1 MGRKI
6 AGTWIKRTGEKIEGT
21 INGKYKES
29 LEKIRRFFGN
39 IKAKKPVAKF
49 ITDVGNKIDERH
61 KESSW
66 VDITVMIT
74 NILGFAA
81 YCVISP
87 VLAEYQRE
95 MGIRIFSFIA
105 IGVIVIVIIWELA
118 CLIGRGYLG
127 AARKILKR
135 FGEGA
140 ASFFHKYFRPIA
152 VVVRLLFEIFVI
164 LIVSLAE
171 WIGMTVIG
179 LCGKTA
185 GYFERHPKRKKWIP
199 AVGVVALVI
208 GRLFTPEVACYSSV
222 VEVYGMPTGLGG
234 ELGEEEMEK
243 RAAYWKIEDYTYLHR
258 MTLTYEEPY
267 HQLEVMKQNSTAYNM
282 LFFQPAAR
290 IEIEYSVDKA
300 KYRSLNQNSFEKAR
314 ENNYR
319 EPEKISYYNSSD
331 KLILELERNEY
342 GKFDVVR
349 YSSAD
354 APRLLNSTLLYTK
367 KERTGESDLTGGESE
382 EAYHEEVSEN
392 SMTTR
397 QIEVTCYEDG
407 LIRTRRLSPYMYN
420 ANGINGE
427 YYVYDENRRL
437 KTLYYLDING
447 EFVCNKQGIMMVDF
461 QYEDNGNLHS
471 IRYYGGED
479 RGEKTEGYQGVFCE
493 RFSYDSDGNL
503 KERSQRDR
511 NENLR
516 SDDNG
521 VCMYR
526 YYYDEEGR
534 LEKEEFLGFD
544 GAPVRDNYF
553 QSTYVLFDMDD
564 GGEMPEL
571 SVSMEAVGSSP
582 TMEEP
587 SVAVFTD
594 NQGFLSYMPA
604 ETAFSEPDDAAYRA
618 VSAKGYVP
626 QEPEAASLS
635 QTRWQNQVSFEAAD
649 MEQDG
654 QAEATAKNG
663 KSPEE
668 EHGSESKRNT
678 EIHQEEKSDKNRN
691 YEIICYR
698 INKDR
703 SVREKC
709 YCDRDGRLAAR
720 REGYAAVRYEY
731 DRQGRI
737 TYKRYYSEEDE
748 PCRVKGG
755 YAAVKNEYVSDENND
770 IASIKY
776 LDMDGY
782 SPVFNTL
789 CGYAYVKYTRVSEDK
804 NEIIYKEYFDEKDHS
819 VRLPAGGY
827 AMTEQYYDERNLLI
841 WEAYYKD
848 RGENPDRTFFGI
860 APEFFAVDIRDEGER
875 NKRYEKTCRADY
887 HVAEIWYEYEDS
899 GNRIREL
906 YKDEAGQLANRS
918 DTGYAAVYWKYEG
931 GKKTDCHYE
940 GNRNQMLKA
949 AVDRETG
956 IAGTRYVYE
965 SGRVVREE
973 YYDIQGDPSF
983 RTDIG
988 CAAQGFEYND
998 RGEVCTRSYYGLE
1011 GELVPRKDTG
1021 YAVAAY
1027 QDDEYGR
1034 TVSVRYYDADKQ
1046 PVVSV
1051 EDHCA
1056 GYDYSYDEEGN
1067 KEYIKYIGLDGE
1079 LMIRRD
1085 LGYAQ
1090 ARYDYDSNGNIV
1102 KGEFFD
1108 KEKGENAKPL
1118 LRKERGY
1125 ASYTSEYDKDGNWL
1139 ESCYYGVAGEPVL
1152 RQDGGYFRVI
1162 NEYDDEGRVTSQKF
1176 YDIHDAAAM
1185 DDPDDGLLLISTKHG
1200 CAGFLFE
1207 YDDEFDEDEKEDTIF
1222 GFEYEE
1228 GERVLKK
1235 TTTYIGLD
1243 GEPVVRRDLGYA
1255 RVEEVYD
1262 TEDRVLSAIYY
1273 DAAGEIA
1280 ARKEGGYAAYRDW
1293 YENGRWVKGECY
1305 GADGM
1310 LISRNDKGYAVIENE
1325 YDEYGNRIS
1334 ETYYD
1339 ENYEPVISTKYHC
1352 AGFVFRYD
1360 EAGKKTHVHYLDT
1373 DGKMM
1378 VRRDLGYAQV
1388 TIGYDNVGNKVSESY
1403 FDTKGKP
1410 AVWKEGGYASY
1421 VDKYENV
1428 NWVEGR
1434 YYDKKGR
1441 LTRRADEGYAVLKN
1455 KYDEYGQ
1462 RIMQSYYDDSEELK
1476 PVVSTEYHCAGF
1488 QFEYDERGNRV
1499 YTGYLGL
1506 DGNLMVRRDLG
1517 YAQVTMEY
1525 DEEGI
1530 GNKKREAY
1538 FDIFGKPAVDK
1549 EGGYSYYKNDYDEK
1563 GRLKSFEYYIIRN
1576 VRKRVDMA
1584 YEKTEGSVEDGR
1596 DGIDQ
1601 AEEKGELVLRKDL
1614 GYARVEYDYDAWG
1627 QEERVFYTGTHGES
1641 VISTE
1646 YSCAG
1651 FVYKYDERGNKTDIF
1666 YLGQRE
1672 GRGEWWDVFYLG
1684 MEEEYIVRR
1693 DLGILHIQKAYD
1705 AQGNLVKESYYASC
1719 PESED
1724 VIPASATYKKYGYA
1738 AYEEKFVDGRVV
1750 ETKYLDAAG
1759 DLVIHGDKGYA
1770 IVRYEYDKYGQCT
1783 AELYYGPDYKP
1794 IVSSENYCAGAEY
1807 EYDERGNWT
1816 DSYYLGTDG
1825 DSIIRRDLGYA
1836 HISMERDECG
1846 REVGA
1851 SYYDTEGNPV
1861 TWKEGGNASA
1871 EFVYENGKCV
1881 ERRYFDGQGNL
1892 KLRGDTGYAVIRY
1905 EYDAYGKQIGEDY
1918 YDTEGKPISHKDYQC
1933 AGRRFGYDERENQT
1947 EFQSIGLDGNPMMW
1961 KDLGYAQITCEFDHF
1976 NNQVKEIYLDVEGM
1990 PVVRE
1995 ELGYAQTKWEYDEL
2009 GRMSKESYFDAADEP
2024 VMRKDGGYAY
2034 CLFDYNEEE
2043 RWRKIRYFDLKDKL
2057 ISRNDT
2063 GYAIIFY
2070 YYDKFGQ
2077 NTDEYYWNYDG
2088 EWIRA
2093 LNPEN
2098 DCTGISYYY
2107 EENGDNTHIWYWGES
2122 GKVTDRE
2129 DSGIAEE
2136 FMVYDIY
2143 GNEITREYRRTDPED
2158 DDTRILGIHK
2168 ELGYAKVEYTY
2179 ENNYWT
2185 ETKYSDED
2193 DKYIVPKGKG
2203 YAIYRREYN
2212 ELGQLRRETYYDEKD
2227 EPTNYIDGKNAAV
2240 EYSYNAYGYIEKRE
2254 YKTKDEVAAASPAI
2268 VKIGADAALPPDPD
2282 KIPSALQ
2289 R

>member
-21 INGKYKES
+21 IYGKYKEA
-29 LEKIRRFFGN
+29 LKKIRLFFGN
-39 IKAKKPVAKF
+39 IRKKEPVDQF
-49 ITDVGNKIDERH
+49 ITDVRNKIDERH

-105 IGVIVIVIIWELA
+105 IGVIVIVIIWELV
-118 CLIGRGYLG
+118 CLIGRNYLKCAG
-127 AARKILKR
+127 KILEG
-135 FGEGA
+135 FGEGT
-140 ASFFHKYFRPIA
+140 ASFFHKYFRPITT
-152 VVVRLLFEIFVI
+152 VVGLLFALFVI
-164 LIVSLAE
+164 WIVSLAE
-171 WIGMTVIG
+171 WTGMAVIG
-179 LCGKTA
+179 LCGKIA
-185 GYFERHPKRKKWIP
+185 GYFERHPSRKKWLP
-199 AVGVVALVI
+199 AFGVAVFLV
-208 GRLFTPEVACYSSV
+208 GRLFTPEVACYGSV
-222 VEVYGMPTGLGG
+222 VEVYGMPTGIGE
-234 ELGEEEMEK
+234 ELGKEEMEK
-243 RAAYWKIEDYTYLHR
+243 RAAYWKIEDYTYLHM

-290 IEIEYSVDKA
+290 IEIKYNIDKS

-319 EPEKISYYNSSD
+319 EPEKISYYDSSD
-331 KLILELERNEY
+331 KLILKLERNEY

-367 KERTGESDLTGGESE
+367 KERAGENDLTDGESE

-397 QIEVTCYEDG
+397 QIEVTYYEDG
-407 LIRTRRLSPYMYN
+407 LIKTRRLSPYMYN

-479 RGEKTEGYQGVFCE
+479 REEKTEGYQGVFCE
-493 RFSYDSDGNL
+493 RFSYDLDGNL

-521 VCMYR
+521 VCIYR
-526 YYYDEEGR
+526 YHYDEGR
-534 LEKEEFLGFD
+534 LVKEEFLGFD
-544 GAPVRDNYF
+544 GEPVRDNYF
-553 QSTYVLFDMDD
+553 QSNYVLFDMDD
-564 GGEMPEL
+564 GGEMTEL
-571 SVSMEAVGSSP
+571 SVSIEAVGSSP
-582 TMEEP
+582 TMAES
-587 SVAVFTD
+587 SVS
-594 NQGFLSYMPA
+594 GFWAYVPGG
-604 ETAFSEPDDAAYRA
+604 TVFSEKDDAAYQA
-618 VSAKGYVP
+618 VSAKGYVL
-626 QEPEAASLS
+626 QEAEAALLS
-635 QTRWQNQVSFEAAD
+635 QTGRQNQASFEPAD
-649 MEQDG
+649 REQAG
-654 QAEATAKNG
+654 QVWDASENS
-663 KSPEE
+663 KSTEE
-668 EHGSESKRNT
+668 EQGSENKKNT
-678 EIHQEEKSDKNRN
+678 EIHQEEKSDRIRN
-691 YEIICYR
+691 YETICYR
-698 INKDR
+698 INKNR
-703 SVREKC
+703 RVHEKR
-709 YCDRDGRLAAR
+709 YCDGNGRPVVR
-720 REGYAAVRYEY
+720 REGYAAIRYEY
-731 DRQGRI
+731 DKQGRI
-737 TYKRYYSEEDE
+737 VAKRYYRDEKE

-755 YAAVKNEYVSDENND
+755 YAVVKNVYVSDENND

-776 LDMDGY
+776 LDMDGN
-782 SPVFNTL
+782 SAVFNTM
-789 CGYAYVKYTRVSEDK
+789 CGYAYVRYTRVPEDK
-804 NEIIYKEYFDEKDHS
+804 NEIIYKEYFDEKNHP
-819 VRLPAGGY
+819 VCLPAGGY

-841 WEAYYKD
+841 WEAYYKERD
-848 RGENPDRTFFGI
+848 NKPDRTFLGI
-860 APEFFAVDIRDEGER
+860 DPEFSGADIRDEEER
-875 NKRYEKTCRADY
+875 DKKYEKTCRTDY

-906 YKDEAGQLANRS
+906 YKDETGQLVNRS

-940 GNRNQMLKA
+940 GSRNQMLKA
-949 AVDRETG
+949 AVDKATG
-956 IAGTRYVYE
+956 IAGTRYLYE

-973 YYDIQGDPSF
+973 YYDIQGEPSF

-998 RGEVCTRSYYGLE
+998 RGEVCTKFYYGLE

-1034 TVSVRYYDADKQ
+1034 TVSVRYYDAEKQ
-1046 PVVSV
+1046 PVISA

-1056 GYDYSYDEEGN
+1056 GYEYSYDEEGN
-1067 KEYIKYIGLDGE
+1067 REYIRYIGTDGE

-1090 ARYDYDSNGNIV
+1090 VRYDYDSNGNIV
-1102 KGEFFD
+1102 KGEYFD
-1108 KEKGENAKPL
+1108 KEKGKNAKPL

-1125 ASYTSEYDKDGNWL
+1125 ASYTSEYDENGNWL
-1139 ESCYYGVAGEPVL
+1139 ESCYYGLAGEPVL
-1152 RQDGGYFRVI
+1152 RQDEGYFRII
-1162 NEYDDEGRVTSQKF
+1162 NEYNDEGRVISQKF
-1176 YDIHDAAAM
+1176 YDIHDAASM
-1185 DDPDDGLLLISTKHG
+1185 DDPDDGLLLVSTKYG
-1200 CAGFLFE
+1200 CAGFLND
-1207 YDDEFDEDEKEDTIF
+1207 YVDKFDGDEKEDNIF
-1222 GFEYEE
+1222 EFEYEE
-1228 GERVLKK
+1228 DERVLKK
-1235 TTTYIGLD
+1235 ITTYIGTD

-1255 RVEEVYD
+1255 KVEIVYD
-1262 TEDRVLSAIYY
+1262 MEGREVSAICY
-1273 DAAGEIA
+1273 DTADTIA
-1280 ARKEGGYAAYRDW
+1280 VRKEGGYAAFRDW
-1293 YENGRWVKGECY
+1293 YENGKWVKGEYY

-1310 LISRNDKGYAVIENE
+1310 LISRNDAGYAVIENE

-1334 ETYYD
+1334 EKYYD
-1339 ENYEPVISTKYHC
+1339 ENYAPVISTKYHC
-1352 AGFVFRYD
+1352 AGFVSGYD

-1378 VRRDLGYAQV
+1378 MRRDLGYAQM
-1388 TIGYDNVGNKVSESY
+1388 TIGYDSVGNKVSESY

-1410 AVWKEGGYASY
+1410 AVWKKGGYASY
-1421 VDKYENV
+1421 VDKYENAR
-1428 NWVEGR
+1428 WTEGR

-1441 LTRRADEGYAVLKN
+1441 LTQRADEGYAVLKN

-1462 RIMQSYYDDSEELK
+1462 RITQSYYDASEELK
-1476 PVVSTEYHCAGF
+1476 PVVSTKYHCAGF
-1488 QFEYDERGNRV
+1488 QFEYDEWGNKV
-1499 YTGYLGL
+1499 YAGYLGV

-1517 YAQVTMEY
+1517 YAQAVMEY

-1563 GRLKSFEYYIIRN
+1563 GRLKSAEYYIIRN
-1576 VRKRVDMA
+1576 VRKQVDMA

-1596 DGIDQ
+1596 EGIDR
-1601 AEEKGELVLRKDL
+1601 AREEGELVLRKDS
-1614 GYARVEYDYDAWG
+1614 GYARVEYDYDEWG

-1651 FVYKYDERGNKTDIF
+1651 FVYKYDERGYRTDIF

-1672 GRGEWWDVFYLG
+1672 GRGQETDVFYSG

-1705 AQGNLVKESYYASC
+1705 TQGNLVKEFYYASC
-1719 PESED
+1719 PESD
-1724 VIPASATYKKYGYA
+1724 DDIPVSATYKKYGFA
-1738 AYEEKFVDGRVV
+1738 AYEEKFVNGRVV
-1750 ETKYLDAAG
+1750 ETKYLDAG
-1759 DLVIHGDKGYA
+1759 GNPVIHGEKGYA

-1783 AELYYGPDYKP
+1783 AEVYYGPDYEP
-1794 IVSSENYCAGAEY
+1794 IVSSEYYCAGKEY

-1816 DSYYLGTDG
+1816 DGYYLGPDG
-1825 DSIIRRDLGYA
+1825 DIIICRDLGYA
-1836 HISMERDECG
+1836 HVSMERDECG
-1846 REVGA
+1846 NEVGV
-1851 SYYDTEGNPV
+1851 SYYDAEGNPV
-1861 TWKEGGNASA
+1861 TWKKGGNTSA

-1892 KLRGDTGYAVIRY
+1892 KLRSDAGYAIIRY
-1905 EYDAYGKQIGEDY
+1905 EYDEYGKQIGEDY
-1918 YDTEGKPISHKDYQC
+1918 YDTEGNPIFHKDYQC

-1947 EFQSIGLDGNPMMW
+1947 EFQCIGADGNPMMW
-1961 KDLGYAQITCEFDHF
+1961 KDLGYAQIRCEFDHF
-1976 NNQVKEIYLDVEGM
+1976 NNKIKEVYLDVGGM

-1995 ELGYAQTKWEYDEL
+1995 ELGYAQTKWEYDKL
-2009 GRMSKESYFDAADEP
+2009 GRMSKESYFNAADEP
-2024 VMRKDGGYAY
+2024 VMRKEGGYAY
-2034 CLFDYNEEE
+2034 CKFSYSEEE
-2043 RWRKIRYFDLKDKL
+2043 HQKEIWYYDLENEL
-2057 ISRNDT
+2057 TIRNDT
-2063 GYAIIFY
+2063 GYAYVIY
-2070 YYDKFGQ
+2070 KYDAFGQ
-2077 NTDEYYWNYDG
+2077 KTGEFYWNYDKD
-2088 EWIRA
+2088 WIRA

-2107 EENGDNTHIWYWGES
+2107 EENGDNTYIWYWGEN
-2122 GKVTDRE
+2122 GKVAE
-2129 DSGIAEE
+2129 CKDSGIAEV
-2136 FMVYDIY
+2136 FMVYDVY
-2143 GNEITREYRRTDPED
+2143 GHEIKREYRKNDPKGG
-2158 DDTRILGIHK
+2158 DTRILEIHK

-2185 ETKYSDED
+2185 ETKYYDED
-2193 DKYIVPKGKG
+2193 DKYIVPKGEG
-2203 YAIYRREYN
+2203 YAIYRRRYN
-2212 ELGQLRRETYYDEKD
+2212 ELGQLRRETYYDEND
-2227 EPTNYIDGKNAAV
+2227 EPTNYLDGKNAAV
-2240 EYSYNAYGYIEKRE
+2240 EYSYNSYGYIEKRE
-2254 YKTKDEVAAASPAI
+2254 YKSKDEVAAAVPAI
-2268 VKIGADAALPPDPD
+2268 VKIGTNADSSPDPD
-2282 KIPSALQ
+2282 KTPSALH